1 VCRFYQAAPACSGKT
16 GGKTGGKPALTAV
29 AGHGLHLALAAGMRT
44 PTSLPRVRRAASRV
58 PPSVV
63 ACLAALLAAT
73 GAAASTPPPGPPLS
87 AALDLRFEAGEGA
100 RTLVE
105 GTVAVPVAE
114 AVLNAYGFY
123 NLQLEGEV
131 KVEGRTYDHFVYRFD
146 VPGKT
151 QLDAPLALSFQRTLR
166 PGSFQLAIKVKDV
179 QSGRVALLERPLQ
192 VPRVEPATPA
202 LPGGT
207 APVAPPAAASAVDV
221 VMAAVSP
228 APVASAPLLG
238 ADFPTAATPHATATA
253 AAAAPPSAP
262 TIHLVPPPRVAVG
275 LQRFEAVAQGDAV
288 DRVTFALDG
297 RPMMTRTRPPFS
309 VEIDLGDRAV
319 RRRLRVEALAADGR
333 RLASDEVELNTDGDG
348 FAVRLRRPPVAA
360 QQSGV
365 VTARAEVVG
374 PAGERVDRIEL
385 FLDDRLVAT
394 LVHAP
399 WERQLTLRGSA
410 PTLLR
415 AVAYLADGTSAED
428 SVLLNA
434 PQAHQVDVD
443 LVELYTAVVDRQGRP
458 VRGLDARDFR
468 VFEQG
473 EPQRL
478 DRFAEVADLP
488 VHLALSIDTSTS
500 MTLRLTD
507 VKRAAQAF
515 LRELV
520 GPKDEVMLI
529 TFDNAPHVR
538 VSFTH
543 DMALLGN
550 GLEGLEARGGT
561 ALYDSLVFAL
571 EELQKVRGQRVLV
584 LLSDGLDERSH
595 SSADDVLE
603 LARRAAV
610 TLYTIGIADSRAQA
624 PEIDRPL
631 LDKLAAETGGRSFYV
646 DRMRALDGVYAEI
659 ERDMRARYLLAYY
672 SSHAGERAF
681 RVVDVKLPESRLS
694 ARTIRGYYP

>member
-1 VCRFYQAAPACSGKT
+1 V
-16 GGKTGGKPALTAV
+16 
-29 AGHGLHLALAAGMRT
+29 
-44 PTSLPRVRRAASRV
+44 
-58 PPSVV
+58 
-63 ACLAALLAAT
+63 
-73 GAAASTPPPGPPLS
+73 
-87 AALDLRFEAGEGA
+87 RFEAGDGA
-100 RTLVE
+100 RTRVQ

-114 AVLNAYGFY
+114 AVLNPYGFY
-123 NLQLEGEV
+123 NLQLEGQV
-131 KVEGRTYDHFVYRFD
+131 KVDGRIYDHFVYRFD

-151 QLDAPLALSFQRTLR
+151 LQEAPLALSFQRTLR

-179 QSGRVALLERPLQ
+179 QSGRTALLERPLQ
-192 VPRVEPATPA
+192 VPRVEPATPVA
-202 LPGGT
+202 LPT
-207 APVAPPAAASAVDV
+207 APPAVDV
-221 VMAAVSP
+221 VMAATSP
-228 APVASAPLLG
+228 APVAGAPLLG
-238 ADFPTAATPHATATA
+238 ADFATAATAHATATA

-262 TIHLVPPPRVAVG
+262 AIHLVPPPRVAVG
-275 LQRFEAVAQGDAV
+275 KQRFEAVAQGDAV
-288 DRVTFALDG
+288 DRVTFSLDG
-297 RPMMTRTRPPFS
+297 RALMTRTRAPFS

-348 FAVRLRRPPVAA
+348 FAVRLRRPSAA
-360 QQSGV
+360 TQHGGV
-365 VTARAEVVG
+365 FTARTEVLA
-374 PAGERVDRIEL
+374 PAGQRVDRVEL
-385 FLDDRLVAT
+385 FLDERPVAT
-394 LVHAP
+394 LQHAP
-399 WERQLTLRGSA
+399 WERQLTLGGSA
-410 PTLLR
+410 PMLLR

-434 PQAHQVDVD
+434 PQGGQHVDVD

-473 EPQRL
+473 EQQRL
-478 DRFAEVADLP
+478 DRFAEVGDLP

-500 MTLRLTD
+500 MTLRLPD

-520 GPKDEVMLI
+520 GPKDQVMLI
-529 TFDNAPHVR
+529 TFDNVPRLR
-538 VSFTH
+538 VGFTH
-543 DMALLGN
+543 DMAFLGN

-595 SSADDVLE
+595 ASADDVLE

-610 TLYTIGIADSRAQA
+610 TLYTIGLADSRAQA
-624 PEIDRPL
+624 PEIDRAL

-646 DRMRALDGVYAEI
+646 DRTRALDGVYAEI